1 MFYKTLLYIL
11 TSCVTIVAMIL
22 SCRSRRI
29 ITLSAFAIPA
39 LLHLLIVILN
49 HYFHR
54 TFAYYYGVYNF
65 AFWDYAHLQSSP
77 IPVLFDGTNSTF
89 LQDHFSLLFIVL
101 APLYW
106 VTAPLFGTYTLLLLQ
121 WLAIAA
127 GGAFTYKLIAEKY
140 HQWWTAIAAML
151 CYFFYYAKFSAYMA
165 DCNLAIIGSSLIPVF
180 FYYFELQKP
189 RGLYFIFILL
199 LIIREDF
206 SLWLFFVGV
215 FLLIV
220 HRKNPL
226 KRKSAAIISLSSL
239 LFFIALFSWIIPSLE
254 SETKTFALFNY
265 VALGEGPG
273 AALLF
278 IFQHPIRSV
287 ELLFINHSAGPE
299 WDGVKVKFYLL
310 FGLSGGFLLIT
321 RPAYLICLIPL
332 IAKKMYNDDPFRWGY
347 ESYYGIEVA
356 SILPVLLFSV
366 IAEQRWL
373 KPSHLTTAVFAAGMA
388 GAVYGF
394 HDFQNVHVFNKI
406 EFYTKDF
413 YRRDY
418 PEDLK
423 KVLADLPADAAV
435 SASSRLLPHL
445 AYRQKIYFFPM
456 IKDADYVCLSVYGD
470 TWPAS
475 VEEYEAKIAEL
486 RGNGWQDFYASGNAL
501 ILKRMH

>member
-1 MFYKTLLYIL
+1 MF
-11 TSCVTIVAMIL
+11 L
-22 SCRSRRI
+22 SDRTRRI
-29 ITLSAFAIPA
+29 LAITAFVVPA
-39 LLHLLIVILN
+39 LLHLLIVVLN

-65 AFWDYAHLQSSP
+65 TFWDYGHLQSSP

-89 LQDHFSLLFIVL
+89 LQDHFSLLFILL

-106 VTAPLFGTYTLLLLQ
+106 VTAAITGTYTLLLIQ
-121 WLAIAA
+121 WLAIIA
-127 GGAFTYKLIAEKY
+127 GGAYTYKLIAEKY
-140 HQWWTAIAAML
+140 HQWGTAMAAML

-180 FYYFELQKP
+180 FYYFELQKQ
-189 RGLYFIFILL
+189 RGLYIIFLLL

-206 SLWLFFVGV
+206 SLWLFFVGI
-215 FLLIV
+215 FLMIV

-226 KRKSAAIISLSSL
+226 KLKSAAFITLASI
-239 LFFIALFSWIIPSLE
+239 LFFMLLFSWIIPSLE
-254 SETKTFALFNY
+254 SETKKFALFNY
-265 VALGEGPG
+265 GALGEGPG

-278 IFQHPIRSV
+278 ILQHPIKSI
-287 ELLFINHSAGPE
+287 ELLVVNHIGAPE
-299 WDGVKVKFYLL
+299 WDGEKLKFYLM
-310 FGLSGGFLLIT
+310 FGLSGGLLLFL

-356 SILPVLLFSV
+356 CILPVLLFSLV
-366 IAEQRWL
+366 AEQKWMRPRL
-373 KPSHLTTAVFAAGMA
+373 LASMVFVAGML
-388 GAVYGF
+388 GSIYGF
-394 HDFQNVHVFNKI
+394 RDFQNVHVFNKI

-418 PEDLK
+418 PIELK
-423 KVLADLPADAAV
+423 KILQSIPSDAAV

-456 IKDADYVCLSVYGD
+456 IKDAEYVCLSVYGD

-486 RGNGWQDFYASGNAL
+486 RAQGWQDFYSNGNAL
-501 ILKRMH
+501 ILKKPRVLMAKTP